1 MNKRKIILVIIIIIV
16 IIIPLSVF
24 ASRNFKIALDKGISS
39 DELKKQLN
47 EEKKEWIKNNEYK
60 NDDYKYVYENNKIID
75 EQVEK
80 YKEVENKINDEFLK
94 MEKIIKKFH
103 EKEYMELSMQVNENA
118 NKMSANELYN
128 QPYTERIFSLIIDV
142 IKNKDITEEEKNI
155 LKKFL
160 NEQSKYMENDS
171 KIKKQIEEL

>member
-1 MNKRKIILVIIIIIV
+1 
-16 IIIPLSVF
+16 
-24 ASRNFKIALDKGISS
+24 
-39 DELKKQLN
+39 
-47 EEKKEWIKNNEYK
+47 
-60 NDDYKYVYENNKIID
+60 
-75 EQVEK
+75 
-80 YKEVENKINDEFLK
+80 